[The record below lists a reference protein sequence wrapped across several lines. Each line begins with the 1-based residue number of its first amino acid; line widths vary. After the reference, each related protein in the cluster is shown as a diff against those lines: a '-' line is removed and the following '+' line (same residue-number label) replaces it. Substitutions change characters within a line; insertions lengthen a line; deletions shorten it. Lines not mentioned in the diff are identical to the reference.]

1 MKIQGALY
9 SSVDMYTNSNSEK
22 HMTPIKQILLAFLA
36 LYASASLAQKAPTVA
51 AASDLK
57 FALQEIA
64 SNYKADKGQE
74 VRLVFGSSG
83 VLWQQV
89 KNGAPFGLLMSA
101 DEAYIDDLY
110 KHGLTIDKGSL
121 YAIGRIALLQKKGNP
136 IKLSTDKDGLV
147 KAITEAKRI
156 SIANPEHA
164 PYGRAA
170 QEYLTRIGVWDL
182 AKPKLVFGENISQ
195 ATMFALT
202 GSADFAISALS
213 LAISPQVQVQ
223 SNYVLIPDHLHKP
236 LRQKMALIKN
246 SAASAKDFY
255 LYLQESKSQMVMM
268 RYGFIAP

>member
-1 MKIQGALY
+1 
-9 SSVDMYTNSNSEK
+9 
-22 HMTPIKQILLAFLA
+22 MTPIKHILLTLLA
-36 LYASASLAQKAPTVA
+36 LYVSASLAQAVPTVA

-57 FALQEIA
+57 FALEEIA
-64 SNYKADKGQE
+64 ENYKVDKGQE

-110 KHGLTIDKGSL
+110 KNGLTVGQGSL

-136 IKLSTDKDGLV
+136 TKLASDKDGLI
-147 KAITEAKRI
+147 KAITEAKKI
-156 SIANPEHA
+156 AIANPEHA

-170 QEYLTRIGVWDL
+170 KEYLTSVGVWDL
-182 AKPKLVFGENISQ
+182 AQPKLVFGENISQ

-213 LAISPQVQVQ
+213 LAISPQVQAQ
-223 SNYVLIPDHLHKP
+223 SAYVLIPDHLHKP

-246 SAASAKDFY
+246 SASSAKDFY
-255 LYLQESKSQMVMM
+255 QYLQESKSRQIMG
-268 RYGFIAP
+268 RYGFTAP

>member
-1 MKIQGALY
+1 
-9 SSVDMYTNSNSEK
+9 
-22 HMTPIKQILLAFLA
+22 MTPIKHILLTLLA
-36 LYASASLAQKAPTVA
+36 LYVSASLAQAVPTVA

-57 FALQEIA
+57 FALEEIA
-64 SNYKADKGQE
+64 ENYKVDKGQE

-89 KNGAPFGLLMSA
+89 KNRAPFGLLMSA

-110 KHGLTIDKGSL
+110 KNGLTVGQGSL

-136 IKLSTDKDGLV
+136 TKLASDKDGLI
-147 KAITEAKRI
+147 KAITEAKKI
-156 SIANPEHA
+156 AIANPEHA

-170 QEYLTRIGVWDL
+170 KEYLTSVGVWDL
-182 AKPKLVFGENISQ
+182 AQPKLVFGENISQ

-213 LAISPQVQVQ
+213 LAISPQVQAQ
-223 SNYVLIPDHLHKP
+223 SAYVLIPDHLHKP

-246 SAASAKDFY
+246 SASSAKDFY
-255 LYLQESKSQMVMM
+255 QYLQEPKSRQIMS
-268 RYGFIAP
+268 RYGFTAP

>member
-1 MKIQGALY
+1 M
-9 SSVDMYTNSNSEK
+9 NSIK
-22 HMTPIKQILLAFLA
+22 HILLAFLA
-36 LYASASLAQKAPTVA
+36 LYVSASLAQKAPTVA

-57 FALQEIA
+57 FALEEIA
-64 SNYKADKGQE
+64 ANYKADKGQE

-110 KHGLTIDKGSL
+110 KNGLTVDKGSL
-121 YAIGRIALLQKKGNP
+121 YAIGRIALLQKKGGQ
-136 IKLSTDKDGLV
+136 IKLGADQQDLI
-147 KAITEAKRI
+147 KAIKEAKKI
-156 SIANPEHA
+156 AIANPEHA
-164 PYGRAA
+164 PYGMAA
-170 QEYLTRIGVWDL
+170 KEYLINIGAWNL
-182 AKPKLVFGENISQ
+182 AQPKLVFGENISQ

-213 LAISPQVQVQ
+213 LAMAPQVQ
-223 SNYVLIPDHLHKP
+223 STYVLIPSNLHKP

-246 SAASAKDFY
+246 NATSAKDFY
-255 LYLQESKSQMVMM
+255 LYLQESKSKEVMG

>member
-1 MKIQGALY
+1 
-9 SSVDMYTNSNSEK
+9 
-22 HMTPIKQILLAFLA
+22 MTSIKQILFAFLA
-36 LYASASLAQKAPTVA
+36 LYVSASLAQKAPTVA

-57 FALQEIA
+57 FALEEITA
-64 SNYKADKGQE
+64 KYKVDMGQD
-74 VRLVFGSSG
+74 VKLVFGSSG

-89 KNGAPFGLLMSA
+89 KNGAPFSLLMSA

-110 KHGLTIDKGSL
+110 KHGLTVDKGSL
-121 YAIGRIALLQKKGNP
+121 YAIGRIALLQKKGGP
-136 IKLSTDKDGLV
+136 IKFGADQQSV
-147 KAITEAKRI
+147 IKAIKEAKKI

-170 QEYLTRIGVWDL
+170 KEYLTGIGAWDL

-223 SNYVLIPDHLHKP
+223 STYVLIPDHLHKP
-236 LRQKMALIKN
+236 LRQKMVLIKN

-255 LYLQESKSQMVMM
+255 LYLQESRSQEVMA

>member
-1 MKIQGALY
+1 
-9 SSVDMYTNSNSEK
+9 
-22 HMTPIKQILLAFLA
+22 MTTIKYIFLTLLA
-36 LYASASLAQKAPTVA
+36 LYVSASLAQTAPTVA

-57 FALQEIA
+57 FALEEIA
-64 SNYKADKGQE
+64 ANYKVDKGQE

-110 KHGLTIDKGSL
+110 KNGLTVDKGRP
-121 YAIGRIALLQKKGNP
+121 YAIGRIALLQKKGNS
-136 IKLSTDKDGLV
+136 IKIGADKDSLI
-147 KAITEAKRI
+147 KAITESKKIA
-156 SIANPEHA
+156 IANPEHA

-170 QEYLTRIGVWDL
+170 KEYLIGIGVWDL
-182 AKPKLVFGENISQ
+182 AQPKLVFGENISQ

-223 SNYVLIPDHLHKP
+223 SSYVLIPEHLHKP

-246 SAASAKDFY
+246 GASSAKDFY
-255 LYLQESKSQMVMM
+255 QYLQESKSRQIMS
-268 RYGFIAP
+268 RYGFVAP

>member
-1 MKIQGALY
+1 
-9 SSVDMYTNSNSEK
+9 
-22 HMTPIKQILLAFLA
+22 MTPIKHILLTLLA
-36 LYASASLAQKAPTVA
+36 LYVSASLAQAVPTVA

-57 FALQEIA
+57 FALEEIA
-64 SNYKADKGQE
+64 ENYKVDKGQE

-110 KHGLTIDKGSL
+110 KNGLTVGQGSL

-136 IKLSTDKDGLV
+136 TKLASDKDGLI
-147 KAITEAKRI
+147 KAITEAKKI
-156 SIANPEHA
+156 AIANPEHA

-170 QEYLTRIGVWDL
+170 KEYLTSVGVWDL
-182 AKPKLVFGENISQ
+182 AQPKLVFGENISQ

-202 GSADFAISALS
+202 GSADLAISALS
-213 LAISPQVQVQ
+213 LAISPQVQAQ
-223 SNYVLIPDHLHKP
+223 SAYVLIPDHLHKP

-246 SAASAKDFY
+246 SASSAKDFY
-255 LYLQESKSQMVMM
+255 QYLQEPKSRQIMS
-268 RYGFIAP
+268 RYGFTAP

>member
-1 MKIQGALY
+1 
-9 SSVDMYTNSNSEK
+9 
-22 HMTPIKQILLAFLA
+22 MTPIKHILLTLLA
-36 LYASASLAQKAPTVA
+36 LYVSASLAQAVPTVA

-57 FALQEIA
+57 FALEEIA
-64 SNYKADKGQE
+64 ENYKADKGQE

-110 KHGLTIDKGSL
+110 KNGLTVGQGSL
-121 YAIGRIALLQKKGNP
+121 YAIGRVALLQKKGNP
-136 IKLSTDKDGLV
+136 TKLASDKDGLI
-147 KAITEAKRI
+147 KAIIEAKKI
-156 SIANPEHA
+156 AIANPEHA

-170 QEYLTRIGVWDL
+170 KEYLTSIGVWDL
-182 AKPKLVFGENISQ
+182 AQPKLVFGENISQ

-213 LAISPQVQVQ
+213 LAISPQVQAQ
-223 SNYVLIPDHLHKP
+223 SAYVLIPDHLHKP

-246 SAASAKDFY
+246 SASSAKDFY
-255 LYLQESKSQMVMM
+255 QYLQEPKSRQIMS
-268 RYGFIAP
+268 RYGFTAP

>member
-1 MKIQGALY
+1 
-9 SSVDMYTNSNSEK
+9 
-22 HMTPIKQILLAFLA
+22 MTPIKQILLAFLA
-36 LYASASLAQKAPTVA
+36 LYVSASLAQKAPTVA

-57 FALQEIA
+57 FALEEIA
-64 SNYKADKGQE
+64 ASYKADKGQE

-110 KHGLTIDKGSL
+110 KNGLTVDKGSL
-121 YAIGRIALLQKKGNP
+121 YAIGRIALLQKKGGQMKLGADQQGL
-136 IKLSTDKDGLV
+136 IKVIK
-147 KAITEAKRI
+147 EAKKI
-156 SIANPEHA
+156 AIANPEHA
-164 PYGRAA
+164 PYGMAA
-170 QEYLTRIGVWDL
+170 KEYLINIGAWDL
-182 AKPKLVFGENISQ
+182 AQPKLVFGENISQ

-213 LAISPQVQVQ
+213 LAIAPQVQ
-223 SNYVLIPDHLHKP
+223 STYVLIPSNLHKP

-246 SAASAKDFY
+246 NATSAKDFY
-255 LYLQESKSQMVMM
+255 LYLQESKSKEVME

>member
-1 MKIQGALY
+1 
-9 SSVDMYTNSNSEK
+9 
-22 HMTPIKQILLAFLA
+22 MTPMKHIILA
-36 LYASASLAQKAPTVA
+36 LLTLYVSASLAQTAPTVA

-57 FALQEIA
+57 FALEEIA
-64 SNYKADKGQE
+64 ANYKVDKGQE

-110 KHGLTIDKGSL
+110 KNGLTVDKGSL
-121 YAIGRIALLQKKGNP
+121 YAIGRIVLLQKKGNP
-136 IKLSTDKDGLV
+136 IKLVTDKDGLI
-147 KAITEAKRI
+147 KAITEARKI
-156 SIANPEHA
+156 AIANPEHA

-170 QEYLTRIGVWDL
+170 KEYLISIGVWDL
-182 AKPKLVFGENISQ
+182 AQPKLVFGENISQ

-202 GSADFAISALS
+202 GSADFVISALS
-213 LAISPQVQVQ
+213 LAISPQVQAQ
-223 SNYVLIPDHLHKP
+223 SAYVLIPDHLHKP

-246 SAASAKDFY
+246 SASSAKDFY
-255 LYLQESKSQMVMM
+255 QYLQEPKSKQIMI

>member
-1 MKIQGALY
+1 
-9 SSVDMYTNSNSEK
+9 
-22 HMTPIKQILLAFLA
+22 MTSIKQILFAFLA
-36 LYASASLAQKAPTVA
+36 LYVSASLAQRAPTVA

-57 FALQEIA
+57 FALEEIA
-64 SNYKADKGQE
+64 ANYKVDKGQD
-74 VRLVFGSSG
+74 VKLVFGSSG

-89 KNGAPFGLLMSA
+89 KNGAPFSLLMSA

-110 KHGLTIDKGSL
+110 KHGLTVDKGSL
-121 YAIGRIALLQKKGNP
+121 YAIGRIALLQKKGGP
-136 IKLSTDKDGLV
+136 IKFGADQQSV
-147 KAITEAKRI
+147 IKANKEAKKI

-164 PYGRAA
+164 PYGRASK
-170 QEYLTRIGVWDL
+170 EYLTSIGAWDL

-213 LAISPQVQVQ
+213 LAISPQVQ
-223 SNYVLIPDHLHKP
+223 STYVLIPDHLHKP

-255 LYLQESKSQMVMM
+255 LYLQEPKSREVMA